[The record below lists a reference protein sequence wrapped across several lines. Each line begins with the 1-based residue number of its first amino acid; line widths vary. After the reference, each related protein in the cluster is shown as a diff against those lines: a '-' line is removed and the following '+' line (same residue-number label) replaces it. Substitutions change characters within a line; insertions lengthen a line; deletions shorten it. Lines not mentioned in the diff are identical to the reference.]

1 MNKILVS
8 YFSASGTT
16 KNVAQKLAR
25 TLKADLF
32 EIEPETPYTTSDLNW
47 NDKQSRSTIEIEDLN
62 VRPGIARKVS
72 NLENYDRIVLGFPVW
87 WYTAPRIINT
97 FLEENDLTNKRIYI
111 FVTSGGSSS
120 EGSMENL
127 KKSYPNLNFIDSRR
141 FTGNED
147 KNEYI
152 KWMSE

>member
-47 NDKQSRSTIEIEDLN
+47 NDKQSRSTIEMEDLN

>member
-25 TLKADLF
+25 ALEADLF

>member
-16 KNVAQKLAR
+16 KNVAQALAR
-25 TLKADLF
+25 TLGADLF

-47 NDKQSRSTIEIEDLN
+47 NDKQSRSTIEMEDLN
-62 VRPGIARKVS
+62 VRPSIARKVS

>member
-141 FTGNED
+141 FTENED

>member
-25 TLKADLF
+25 TLEADLF
-32 EIEPETPYTTSDLNW
+32 EIEPEIPYTTSDLNW
-47 NDKQSRSTIEIEDLN
+47 NDKQSRSTIEMEDLN

-97 FLEENDLTNKRIYI
+97 FLE
-111 FVTSGGSSS
+111 
-120 EGSMENL
+120 
-127 KKSYPNLNFIDSRR
+127 
-141 FTGNED
+141 
-147 KNEYI
+147 
-152 KWMSE
+152 

>member
-25 TLKADLF
+25 TLEADLF
-32 EIEPETPYTTSDLNW
+32 EIEPEIPYTTSDLNW
-47 NDKQSRSTIEIEDLN
+47 NDKQSRSTIEMEDPN

-152 KWMSE
+152 KWVSE

>member
-25 TLKADLF
+25 TLEADLF
-32 EIEPETPYTTSDLNW
+32 EIEPEIPYTTSDLNW
-47 NDKQSRSTIEIEDLN
+47 NDKQSRSTIEMEDLN

>member
-1 MNKILVS
+1 MSQILVS

-25 TLKADLF
+25 TLEADLF
-32 EIEPETPYTTSDLNW
+32 EIEPEIPYTTSDLNW
-47 NDKQSRSTIEIEDLN
+47 NDKQSRSTIEMEDLN

>member
-25 TLKADLF
+25 TLGADLF
-32 EIEPETPYTTSDLNW
+32 EIEPEIPYTTSDLNW
-47 NDKQSRSTIEIEDLN
+47 NDKQSRSTIEMEDLN

-141 FTGNED
+141 FTENED

>member
-16 KNVAQKLAR
+16 KNVAQALAR
-25 TLKADLF
+25 TLGADLF

-47 NDKQSRSTIEIEDLN
+47 NDKQSRSTIEMEDLN

>member
-16 KNVAQKLAR
+16 KNVARKLAR

-32 EIEPETPYTTSDLNW
+32 EIEPEIPYTTSDLNW
-47 NDKQSRSTIEIEDLN
+47 NDKQSRSTIEMEDLN

>member
-1 MNKILVS
+1 MRQILVS
-8 YFSASGTT
+8 CFSASGTT

-25 TLKADLF
+25 TLEADLF
-32 EIEPETPYTTSDLNW
+32 EIEPEIPYTTSDLNW
-47 NDKQSRSTIEIEDLN
+47 NDKQSRSTIEMEDLN

-152 KWMSE
+152 KWVSE